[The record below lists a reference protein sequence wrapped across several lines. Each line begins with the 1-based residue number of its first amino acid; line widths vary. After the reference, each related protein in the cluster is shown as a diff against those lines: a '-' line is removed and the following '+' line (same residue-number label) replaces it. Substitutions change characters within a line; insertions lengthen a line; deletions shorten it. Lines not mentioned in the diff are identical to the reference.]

1 MSYTLEEL
9 KNMIDSN
16 VMENGRCQ
24 ITGKT
29 LNLTLHRLA
38 ESIYNISI
46 RDIDNYVVKGNI
58 FNGGSSNEEMESNIL
73 TYNNIIS
80 SLEQGLFPRV
90 SVRTE
95 SEGKVYNYI
104 CTGLILDNDI
114 IYITCPDNIFLK
126 LGADGLLLV
135 NDFEEDVPEIE
146 IPEEPETPV
155 EPPVTEEN

>member
-16 VMENGRCQ
+16 VMENGRSQ

-38 ESIYNISI
+38 EAIYNISI
-46 RDIDNYVVKGNI
+46 NDIDNYIIKGDI

-80 SLEQGLFPRV
+80 SLEQNLFPRV

-95 SEGKVYNYI
+95 LEGKVYNYI
-104 CTGLILDNDI
+104 CTGLILDNDV

-126 LGADGLLLV
+126 LGSDGLLLI

-155 EPPVTEEN
+155 ETPVTEEN